1 VVITGDLD
9 HELAACL
16 AALAASGELPAAAA
30 QFTPGGTWRP
40 APGGKPAC
48 FATSLAFEVARLN
61 GRTPADVAAVL
72 AAPLRAVPW
81 IEQAEPAGD
90 GYLTIMVTPEALA
103 ASAARLAAAGPACAH
118 STILRGTAT
127 SVRPWPDL
135 AAAGSW
141 ADAWQDQ
148 ADTMTGRLAQ
158 AAGATVT
165 ITSDW
170 ERGGLQPRAAR
181 DKKSPVYAAV
191 AYLGASSVRYRLAR
205 TLPGNTAQ
213 LAELS
218 EVRARAADPLYLV
231 QQAHADAASTLRWA
245 AELQLD
251 SPAPGERLAELLAT
265 PAEQE
270 VLGLLAWLPVRVAA
284 AARRHRPDEVPR
296 YLEQVA
302 VAWLACKQ
310 AAPALPFGG
319 ATAPAEPEL
328 ASARLVLADAV
339 RAGLAAG
346 LVLTGVTATERL

>member
-1 VVITGDLD
+1 MITADLD
-9 HELAACL
+9 RVLA
-16 AALAASGELPAAAA
+16 AALAVLAAQGELPAAAA

-40 APGGKPAC
+40 SPGDTPGS
-48 FATSLAFEVARLN
+48 FATSVSFELARLN
-61 GRTPADVAAVL
+61 GRSPAEVAAVL
-72 AAPLRAVPW
+72 AAPLRAIPW
-81 IEQAEPAGD
+81 IQAAEPSGD
-90 GYLTIMVTPEALA
+90 GYLTIAVTPQALA
-103 ASAARLAAAGPACAH
+103 ASAARMATAGLDCGH

-127 SVRPWPDL
+127 AVRPWPDL
-135 AAAGSW
+135 AAARTW

-165 ITSDW
+165 ITSEW
-170 ERGGLQPRAAR
+170 ERGVLAPRAAR
-181 DKKSPVYAAV
+181 DKRSPVYAAV

-218 EVRARAADPLYLV
+218 ELRARAADPLYAV

-245 AELQLD
+245 ADLQLD
-251 SPAPGERLAELLAT
+251 WLDPGDGLADFLAT
-265 PAEQE
+265 PAERDL
-270 VLGLLAWLPVRVAA
+270 LGLLPWLPVRVAA

-302 VAWLACKQ
+302 ASWLTCKL

-319 ATAPAEPEL
+319 AAAPEEPEL
-328 ASARLVLADAV
+328 ASARLVLANAARAV
-339 RAGLAAG
+339 LAAG
-346 LVLTGVTATERL
+346 LALTGITATDRL

>member
-1 VVITGDLD
+1 MITGDLD
-9 HELAACL
+9 RELAASL
-16 AALAASGELPAAAA
+16 AALAADGELPAAAA

-40 APGGKPAC
+40 APGDSPAC

-61 GRTPADVAAVL
+61 GRTPAEVAAVL
-72 AAPLRAVPW
+72 ARPLREIPW
-81 IEQAEPAGD
+81 IQTAEPSAG
-90 GYLTIMVTPEALA
+90 GYLTITVTPQALA
-103 ASAARLAAAGPACAH
+103 GSAARMAAAGPACAQ
-118 STILRGTAT
+118 SAILRGTTAT
-127 SVRPWPDL
+127 VCSWPDL
-135 AAAGSW
+135 AAARSW

-148 ADTMTGRLAQ
+148 ADTMIGRLAQ

-165 ITSDW
+165 ITSEW
-170 ERGGLQPRAAR
+170 ERGGSAPRATR
-181 DKKSPVYAAV
+181 DKQSPVYAAV

-218 EVRARAADPLYLV
+218 EMRARAADPLYPV

-245 AELQLD
+245 ADLELAG
-251 SPAPGERLAELLAT
+251 PALGDRLADLLAA

-270 VLGLLAWLPVRVAA
+270 LLGLLSWLPVRVAA
-284 AARRHRPDEVPR
+284 AARRRRPDEVPR

-302 VAWLACKQ
+302 AAWLACKQ

-319 ATAPAEPEL
+319 SAAPGEPEL

-339 RAGLAAG
+339 RAVLAAG
-346 LVLTGVTATERL
+346 LTLTGVTATDRL

>member
-9 HELAACL
+9 QELAASL

-48 FATSLAFEVARLN
+48 FATSLAFEIARLN

-72 AAPLRAVPW
+72 AAPLRDVPW
-81 IEQAEPAGD
+81 IQEAEPAGD
-90 GYLTIMVTPEALA
+90 GYLTIMVTPQALA
-103 ASAARLAAAGPACAH
+103 DSAARMAAAGAACAQ

-127 SVRPWPDL
+127 TVRPWPDL
-135 AAAGSW
+135 AAAPGW

-165 ITSDW
+165 ITTEW

-181 DKKSPVYAAV
+181 DKQSPVYAAV
-191 AYLGASSVRYRLAR
+191 TYLGASSVRYRLAR
-205 TLPGNTAQ
+205 TLPGHTGQ

-218 EVRARAADPLYLV
+218 ELRARTADPLYLV

-245 AELQLD
+245 ADLELD
-251 SPAPGERLAELLAT
+251 SAEAGERLADLLGT
-265 PAEQE
+265 TAEQE
-270 VLGLLAWLPVRVAA
+270 LLGLLAWLPVRVAA

-302 VAWLACKQ
+302 AAWLACKQ

-319 ATAPAEPEL
+319 SAAPSEPEL
-328 ASARLVLADAV
+328 ESARLVLADSA
-339 RAGLAAG
+339 RAALAAG
-346 LVLTGVTATERL
+346 LALTGISATERL